1 MPWPSKGEYAIT
13 EATATEVPI
22 PTGRA
27 PRFTI
32 VTSTFNAAA
41 SLPVTARSLAG
52 QTCRDFEW
60 LVMDGASPDGTAEVA
75 RGFGDMVTRLVSE
88 PNSGIYDAWNKA
100 LPLVRA
106 RGDLGQ
112 RVGLDAAVVA
122 LRHLRRQ
129 QLAPG
134 RVDALADDDERAV
147 EADDDFLGGRRD
159 DGIGHVRD
167 PFKSYLLLAD
177 RGFARAPLLSV
188 PHDAGGCG
196 RGRGVSGVTA
206 VGSIGG

>member
-32 VTSTFNAAA
+32 VTSTFNAAT
-41 SLPVTARSLAG
+41 SLPVTARSLAC

-88 PNSGIYDAWNKA
+88 PDSGIYDAWNKA
-100 LPLVRA
+100 LPLVRGQWVLFLGA
-106 RGDLGQ
+106 GDTLYA
-112 RVGLDAAVVA
+112 D
-122 LRHLRRQ
+122 
-129 QLAPG
+129 
-134 RVDALADDDERAV
+134 DALEKVAAE
-147 EADDDFLGGRRD
+147 L
-159 DGIGHVRD
+159 
-167 PFKSYLLLAD
+167 D
-177 RGFARAPLLSV
+177 RLP
-188 PHDAGGCG
+188 PE
-196 RGRGVSGVTA
+196 VTTA
-206 VGSIGG
+206 